1 MSKSQQIVDDNDP
14 DSFRE
19 EQNENENVTDHVQPE
34 LPAEPEDAVAKLEEN
49 LALEKDKLL
58 RLFAEFENY
67 KKRNFKERIELLKSA
82 GEEMIVAILPVID
95 DFERAAKA
103 NPLPEG
109 IDLIY
114 NKLINILAQKGLK
127 SMEAK
132 GKPFDADLHDAIA
145 SVPVED
151 ESMKNKVVDEIEKG
165 YYLNDKVIRHAKVIF
180 GN

>member
-1 MSKSQQIVDDNDP
+1 MSKNQQVVD
-14 DSFRE
+14 
-19 EQNENENVTDHVQPE
+19 ENELENNNKENLSEQQVQAE
-34 LPAEPEDAVAKLEEN
+34 LTAEPEDAVAKLEEN
-49 LALEKDKLL
+49 LAMEKDKLL

-67 KKRNFKERIELLKSA
+67 KKRNFKERIDLLKSA
-82 GEEMIVAILPVID
+82 GEEMIIAVLPIID

-114 NKLINILAQKGLK
+114 NKLVNILSLKGLK
-127 SMEAK
+127 AMDAK
-132 GKPFDADLHDAIA
+132 GKIFDADLHDAIA